1 MANDGTF
8 INLEAGKQKR
18 NEALEVSAGA
28 GDAGKMIKTDS
39 TGRIDNS
46 LLPVGIGADTQD
58 IISFEDLVAG
68 DFVNIFDDGGTP
80 SVRKADASNG
90 RDANGFVLTGVT
102 APALATV
109 YFEGTN
115 TQLSGMTPGARQYLN
130 TAGGITET
138 PKTASGELHQYLGK
152 ASSATALNVE
162 LADCIL
168 LG

>member
-8 INLEAGKQKR
+8 LNLEAGKKKR
-18 NEALEVSAGA
+18 NDALEVSTGA
-28 GDAGKMIKTDS
+28 SDGGKIVKTDS
-39 TGRIDNS
+39 TGRFDPS
-46 LLPVGIGADTQD
+46 LMPVGIGADTQE
-58 IISFEDLVAG
+58 IVSFEDLVAG

-115 TQLSGMTPGARQYLN
+115 TQLSAMTPAARQYLGTSGAVTGTPN
-130 TAGGITET
+130 TTTGQ
-138 PKTASGELHQYLGK
+138 LHQYLGK
-152 ASSATALNVE
+152 ASSATELNIE

-168 LG
+168 L